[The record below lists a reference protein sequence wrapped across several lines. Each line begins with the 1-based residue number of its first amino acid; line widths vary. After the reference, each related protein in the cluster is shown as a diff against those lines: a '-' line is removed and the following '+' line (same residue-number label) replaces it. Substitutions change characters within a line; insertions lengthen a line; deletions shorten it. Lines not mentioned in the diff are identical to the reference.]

1 MIRKL
6 FLLFVFAVVSCQAL
20 YAQQGRGKAPDENAP
35 ITTRIL
41 FVLDASGSMSARWQ
55 NNSRWEVAIRLL
67 SNIMDS
73 LEQRENVEVALRVYG
88 HQTSRAGGD
97 CKDTKLEVPFGPEG
111 AARIKKRLKSIKP
124 LGNTPIA
131 YSLSESAKDFPV
143 DPFGRNIL
151 ILITDGLENCGGD
164 PCQVSYQ
171 LQKQHIFLKPFVI
184 GLGLDLSVKDAFN
197 CVGTYYDAE
206 QEQAFK
212 QALNLVVSQALNS
225 TTVQV
230 DLLNQFTLP
239 TETDVV
245 MTFYDSELGI
255 DRYNFL
261 HTLNSRKVSDTLLI
275 DPVHTY
281 DIVIHTNPEI
291 RKNGVKLNA
300 GKHNVVK
307 ISSPQGALEL
317 QVGGVSGYRNLRA
330 MVRDSKTGVLIGA
343 QEFNTTRRYL
353 TGTYDVEVLTTPLIR
368 FDKVQIEQ
376 GKTAKL
382 QIPQPGMVN
391 IVSNTEG
398 VGSIFSTSGIRLEK
412 VYDLSGTSG
421 TETVVLQPGNYKVV
435 YRSKN
440 SSRAI
445 FTIEREFT
453 VSSAGIVTVR
463 F

>member
-1 MIRKL
+1 MRALI
-6 FLLFVFAVVSCQAL
+6 FLCWLICFGLPLELAAQRQPKVSEEEVV
-20 YAQQGRGKAPDENAP
+20 

-41 FVLDASGSMSARWQ
+41 FVLDASGSMAARWQ
-55 NNSRWEVAIRLL
+55 NQSRWEVATRLL

-73 LEQRENVEVALRVYG
+73 LERRENVEVALRVYG

-97 CKDTKLEVPFGPEG
+97 CKDTKLEVPFGENSG
-111 AARIKKRLKSIKP
+111 SQIKRRLKSIKP

-131 YSLSESAKDFPV
+131 YSLSHASKDFPQ
-143 DPFGRNIL
+143 DPFARNIL

-184 GLGLDLSVKDAFN
+184 GLGLDVSVKDAFN

-212 QALNLVVSQALNS
+212 QALDMVVSQALNS

-230 DLLNQFTLP
+230 DLLDQFLLP
-239 TETDVV
+239 TETNVV
-245 MTFYDSELGI
+245 MTFYDHELGI

-261 HTLNSRKVSDTLLI
+261 HTLNSRKKSDTLLL
-275 DPVHTY
+275 DPANMY
-281 DIVIHTNPEI
+281 DLVIHTNPEI
-291 RKNGVKLNA
+291 RKDKIVLLP
-300 GKHNVVK
+300 GKHNVIK
-307 ISSPQGALEL
+307 LNSPQGALEL
-317 QVGGVSGYRNLRA
+317 AVGGVSGYRNLRA
-330 MVRDSKTGVLIGA
+330 TVRDSKTGKLITM

-353 TGTYDVEVLTTPLIR
+353 TGTYDIEVLTTPILNFNGVEI
-368 FDKVQIEQ
+368 KQ
-376 GKTAKL
+376 GKTEKI

-391 IVSNTEG
+391 LVSNTEG
-398 VGSIFSTSGIRLEK
+398 FGAIFSTSGPKLEK
-412 VYDLSGTSG
+412 VHDMNPGLTS
-421 TETVVLQPGNYKVV
+421 ETVVLQPGNYKAVF
-435 YRSKN
+435 RSKN

-445 FTIEREFT
+445 FSIEKEFT
-453 VSSAGIVTVR
+453 VSSGGIVTVR